1 MSGPET
7 ISIEPAIE
15 ADVPALAALHGAS
28 FARGWDADAFTNFV
42 ADPACVMLVARL
54 PSGGAPAGFVTARAA
69 ADEAEILTFTVAES
83 ARGRGVGQALIDAL
97 AARLAERGIATLF
110 LEVGDDNSAARALY
124 RRAGFRDAGRRP
136 GYYSQG
142 DGEARGDAL
151 ILRRDLAG

>member
-1 MSGPET
+1 MCRPET

-28 FARGWDADAFTNFV
+28 FERGWDADAFTNFV
-42 ADPACVMLVARL
+42 ADPACVTLVARRHG
-54 PSGGAPAGFVTARAA
+54 GGAPAGFVTARAA
-69 ADEAEILTFTVAES
+69 ADEAEILTFAVAQRE
-83 ARGRGVGQALIDAL
+83 RGRGVGKALIDAL

-110 LEVGDDNSAARALY
+110 LEVGDHNSAARSLY
-124 RRAGFRDAGRRP
+124 RRAGFSDAGRRP

-142 DGEARGDAL
+142 DGEARGNAL